1 MPTECLKAITGS
13 WQQRVWESQM
23 FADPVV
29 LAFFER
35 EGILFTNW
43 KEMMHRFDKKEPAD
57 TAKAGG

>member
-1 MPTECLKAITGS
+1 
-13 WQQRVWESQM
+13 M

-43 KEMMHRFDKKEPAD
+43 KEMMRRFDKKEPA
-57 TAKAGG
+57 AKAGG